1 MKKIVTFLFVLLVLV
16 PVCVFAGEGH
26 EECALC
32 HGAHTAVG
40 PGLLTTKVD
49 TTTVN
54 PATEKPLGRVDA
66 MCMACH
72 ADEPNGLGYR
82 PVAMENTH
90 PSGITPVKVKLP
102 ADAKGFKGE
111 EDKLTCMGCH
121 DPHPSN
127 PNYMYLR
134 GPTVSAGNTQAF
146 CVWCHPEQAPKEE

>member
-1 MKKIVTFLFVLLVLV
+1 MKKIVTCLFVLLLLL

-40 PGLLTTKVD
+40 PGLLTTKPD
-49 TTTVN
+49 TTSVN
-54 PATEKPLGRVDA
+54 PATGKPLGRVDA

-72 ADEPNGLGYR
+72 AEEPNGLGYR
-82 PVAMENTH
+82 PVSMDHTH
-90 PSGITPVKVKLP
+90 PSGITPIKVNLP
-102 ADAKGFKGE
+102 SEAKGFKDE

-146 CVWCHPEQAPKEE
+146 CVWCHPEQAPKE